1 MADRCV
7 CASTWPYFKQ
17 RSDDGLEV
25 GLNFSGDFLQIVSAA
40 PKPRKASW
48 EGVTIHAQNNASN
61 ATLYQ
66 SLPFDLRRDLIPIA
80 AFSRGLAERPS
91 YRSHPA

>member
-1 MADRCV
+1 MADRCA

-25 GLNFSGDFLQIVSAA
+25 GLNFSGDFLEIVNAA

-48 EGVTIHAQNNASN
+48 EGVTIHAQKTGRRQSWAGGFELANLISN
-61 ATLYQ
+61 
-66 SLPFDLRRDLIPIA
+66 
-80 AFSRGLAERPS
+80 
-91 YRSHPA
+91 